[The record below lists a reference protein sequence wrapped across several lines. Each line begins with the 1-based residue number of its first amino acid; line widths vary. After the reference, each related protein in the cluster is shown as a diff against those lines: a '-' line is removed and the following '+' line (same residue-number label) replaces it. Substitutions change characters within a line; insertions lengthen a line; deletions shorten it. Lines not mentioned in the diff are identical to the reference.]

1 MPKTKTNTKY
11 KSKSNNKEKTK
22 NNSKFQIQ
30 KLEEDSNSPIMS
42 FLPKKIDLGRKKFLQ
57 NKPKH
62 RNNKSIQF
70 VHKDKIS
77 SDKKLVNENI
87 LNKST
92 KIENGDLHL
101 HKLIEKI
108 TLIKNNEHTEGI
120 ILENLKKLRQY
131 CYQLRKKR
139 KKKRKMSVDKNHSR
153 KKSKEVD
160 FFIKRSTTI
169 INKKVLEQ
177 SPFLIKQKMDN
188 TKYSKSNL
196 KNYVSPSSSPHFEM
210 IMKRKSSIA
219 NDIKLN
225 LNNIKY
231 KINII
236 PPDKKEKKYSSFKN
250 KDKNKKVEI
259 LNETTENKF
268 VNKIRKKLDKKSF
281 AMEKKLKTEE
291 NSLSIGHIRNY
302 KRDSTI
308 NIIKLKNDSLNNEN
322 GEKNKLKLNKLNKL
336 KISNK
341 KLLYKNISI
350 NVANLQE
357 KGKGFKYFNN
367 LNIKNDKIELHD
379 SLNKTTKKLK
389 KYEKTKEE
397 NMKNN
402 EENDEEIIKLKK
414 MSIIIDSRKNLK
426 KKLIDSPDRRAY
438 RYSNFSN
445 YRTSKKS
452 NKYV

>member
-1 MPKTKTNTKY
+1 
-11 KSKSNNKEKTK
+11 
-22 NNSKFQIQ
+22 
-30 KLEEDSNSPIMS
+30 
-42 FLPKKIDLGRKKFLQ
+42 
-57 NKPKH
+57 
-62 RNNKSIQF
+62 
-70 VHKDKIS
+70 
-77 SDKKLVNENI
+77 
-87 LNKST
+87 
-92 KIENGDLHL
+92 
-101 HKLIEKI
+101 
-108 TLIKNNEHTEGI
+108 
-120 ILENLKKLRQY
+120 
-131 CYQLRKKR
+131 
-139 KKKRKMSVDKNHSR
+139 MSVDKNHSR

-210 IMKRKSSIA
+210 MMKRKSSIT

-250 KDKNKKVEI
+250 KDKIKKVEI

-268 VNKIRKKLDKKSF
+268 VNKIRKKADKKSF
-281 AMEKKLKTEE
+281 AMERKLKTEE
-291 NSLSIGHIRNY
+291 NNLSMGHIREY

-322 GEKNKLKLNKLNKL
+322 EEKNKLKLNILNKL
-336 KISNK
+336 KINNK
-341 KLLYKNISI
+341 KVLNKNISI
-350 NVANLQE
+350 NIPNYQE

-379 SLNKTTKKLK
+379 NLKHHKTCKKIK
-389 KYEKTKEE
+389 RFTFRKENSKNSEE
-397 NMKNN
+397 NK
-402 EENDEEIIKLKK
+402 DEIIKHK
-414 MSIIIDSRKNLK
+414 
-426 KKLIDSPDRRAY
+426 
-438 RYSNFSN
+438 
-445 YRTSKKS
+445 
-452 NKYV
+452 